1 MSLNR
6 IKHKWMTWI
15 ALAGLVFAQLAVSA
29 YACPLDVSRSAAQ
42 MTQAFADHT
51 ALPCADS
58 TLPDAALCHE
68 HCKQG
73 NLISTDAQPPAFTI
87 VPAFVVTV
95 PVIFEMPS
103 ISAPPVPE
111 LAHPIS
117 PPLSIRNC
125 CFRI

>member
-6 IKHKWMTWI
+6 CTHKWMAWI

-29 YACPLDVSRSAAQ
+29 YACPFNSPGSAAKMNQ
-42 MTQAFADHT
+42 PSGDH
-51 ALPCADS
+51 AAMPCADF
-58 TLPDAALCHE
+58 TRADAALCHE

-73 NLISTDAQPPAFTI
+73 NLISTDAQPPAFTM
-87 VPAFVVTV
+87 VPAYVVTV

-111 LAHPIS
+111 LVHPIS

-125 CFRI
+125 CFLI